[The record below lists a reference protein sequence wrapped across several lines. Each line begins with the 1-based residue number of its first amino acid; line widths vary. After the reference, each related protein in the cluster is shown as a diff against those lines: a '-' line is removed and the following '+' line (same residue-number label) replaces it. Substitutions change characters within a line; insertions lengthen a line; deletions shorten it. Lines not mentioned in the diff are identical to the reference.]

1 MKVLTTTKSLTGWHM
16 LMMFVAFFGVVFAVN
31 IFMTVMAVRSWT
43 GLVVED
49 SYVASQTFNAD
60 AASLKKAEALSVS
73 HRLHYENGKL
83 HLSLQGADGKAIAA
97 DSVQISI
104 GRPVG
109 EHEDQKLV
117 AVKAVDGQFEAVTKL
132 GAGVWSGEL
141 SAKLA
146 GDTVWRQPFR
156 FIVSGE

>member
-1 MKVLTTTKSLTGWHM
+1 MKVLTTTKPLTGWHM
-16 LMMFVAFFGVVFAVN
+16 FMMFVAFFGVVFAVN
-31 IFMTVMAVRSWT
+31 IFMTVIAVRSWT
-43 GLVVED
+43 GLVVDD

-73 HRLHYENGKL
+73 HQLHYEKGKL
-83 HLSLQGADGKAIAA
+83 HLSLQGADGKTIAA
-97 DSVQISI
+97 NSVQISI

-117 AVKAVDGQFEAVTKL
+117 AVKTGDGQFEAVTKL

-141 SAKLA
+141 SAKLV

>member
-1 MKVLTTTKSLTGWHM
+1 MKVLTTTKPLTGWHM
-16 LMMFVAFFGVVFAVN
+16 LMIFVAFFGVVFAVN

-49 SYVASQTFNAD
+49 SYIASQTFNAD

-73 HRLHYENGKL
+73 HLLHYENGKL
-83 HLSLQGADGKAIAA
+83 HLSLQGADGRAITT

-104 GRPVG
+104 GRPVD
-109 EHEDQKLV
+109 EHEDQKLI
-117 AVKAVDGQFEAVTKL
+117 AIKTGDGQFEAVTKL
-132 GAGVWSGEL
+132 GVGAWSGEL

-146 GDTVWRQPFR
+146 GDSLWRQPFR
-156 FIVSGE
+156 LIVSGE

>member
-117 AVKAVDGQFEAVTKL
+117 AVKTVDGQFEAITKL

>member
-1 MKVLTTTKSLTGWHM
+1 MKVLTTTKPLTGWHM
-16 LMMFVAFFGVVFAVN
+16 LMMCVAGFGVVFTVN
-31 IFMTVMAVRSWT
+31 IYMAVMAVRSWT

-49 SYVASQTFNAD
+49 SYVASQTFDAD

-73 HRLHYENGKL
+73 HLLHYENGKL
-83 HLSLQGADGKAIAA
+83 HLSLQGADGKAIAT

-117 AVKAVDGQFEAVTKL
+117 AVKTADGQFEVATKL
-132 GAGVWSGEL
+132 GVGAWSGQL

-146 GDTVWRQPFR
+146 DHTVWRQPFR
-156 FIVSGE
+156 LIVSGE